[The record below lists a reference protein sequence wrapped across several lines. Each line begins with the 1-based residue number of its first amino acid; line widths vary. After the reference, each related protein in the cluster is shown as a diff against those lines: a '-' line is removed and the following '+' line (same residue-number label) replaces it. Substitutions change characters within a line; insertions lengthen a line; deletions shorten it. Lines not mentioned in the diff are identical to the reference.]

1 MGGAMKRV
9 LAARLLLI
17 GAMSLAG
24 AIRPAVAAEQPV
36 NTLRELSQTL
46 RECARI
52 HVPPSGSEITVIF
65 SLKRDGSLLGKPRIT
80 YTKLEGD
87 RADQQEFVGDT
98 LSALGHCFP
107 LNITDGLG
115 GAIAG
120 RPLSIRFIA
129 RPAPSAT

>member
-36 NTLRELSQTL
+36 NTLRELSQAL

-65 SLKRDGSLLGKPRIT
+65 SLKRDGLRIPTKPA
-80 YTKLEGD
+80 GD
-87 RADQQEFVGDT
+87 SDLKPVAVPT
-98 LSALGHCFP
+98 
-107 LNITDGLG
+107 
-115 GAIAG
+115 
-120 RPLSIRFIA
+120 
-129 RPAPSAT
+129 